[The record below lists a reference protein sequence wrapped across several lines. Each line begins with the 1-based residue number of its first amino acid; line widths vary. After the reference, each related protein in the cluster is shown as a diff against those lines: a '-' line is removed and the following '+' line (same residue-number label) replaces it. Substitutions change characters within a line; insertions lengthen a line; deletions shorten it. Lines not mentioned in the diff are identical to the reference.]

1 MRVSWGNNVMND
13 NTFKSKQIKIYID
26 GKLKELQKFISE
38 KTKVLSIDQSSLTTD
53 RFELLE
59 IKEIIQQV
67 QE

>member
-1 MRVSWGNNVMND
+1 MRVSWRNNVMND

-59 IKEIIQQV
+59 IKEIIQ
-67 QE
+67 

>member
-1 MRVSWGNNVMND
+1 MND

>member
-1 MRVSWGNNVMND
+1 MRVSWRNNVMND